1 MFNGFHLTQRH
12 YFHRHLQKQLQ
23 ELYASVAIMDF
34 ALAAVIVFEPIY
46 LWQKGY
52 GVTAIM
58 TYYLVVYGL
67 YFFLAPLGGSFI
79 AKYGP
84 ARSISVSTVFL
95 AAYYGALLLISVD
108 PLWFWVAPVL
118 FALQKMFYWPAYHV
132 DFLENANPQEQAK
145 EYSALWSL
153 STAVAVLGPLLG
165 GVVASVFGF
174 PTLFTGAMMLILLS
188 SIPLFVARKKHLPAS
203 FPWRTNLFNLF
214 RRENIS
220 RLVGFLGLGEE
231 LLLLTIWPLFL
242 ALSFKNY
249 ETFGGAIAA
258 ATLITALC
266 TLALGEYLD
275 HHQPKKP
282 LRIAALFTMIVWLTR
297 PFLQA
302 LKLVFLSDTIGRFFK
317 NGSFVSIVNLVYQ
330 RARSDGRHLRHAVM
344 FEQGFAVA
352 KALAALCVILL
363 SLWWSPFTASF
374 IVAGVFSLFY
384 FFAS

>member
-12 YFHRHLQKQLQ
+12 YFHRHLRKQLQ

-52 GVTAIM
+52 GVTSIM

-67 YFFLAPLGGSFI
+67 YFFLAPLGGSIVARF
-79 AKYGP
+79 GP

-95 AAYYGALLLISVD
+95 AGYYGALLLIAVN
-108 PLWFWVAPVL
+108 PMWFWIAPVL
-118 FALQKMFYWPAYHV
+118 FAAQKMLYWPAYHV
-132 DFLENANPQEQAK
+132 DFLENSDPKEQAK

-153 STAVAVLGPLLG
+153 STAVAVLGPVLG

-174 PTLFTGAMMLILLS
+174 PTLFTGAMILILLS
-188 SIPLFVARKKHLPAS
+188 SIPLFVVTKKHIPAS
-203 FPWRTNLFNLF
+203 FPWHANLFNLF

-220 RLVGFLGLGEE
+220 RLLGFLGLGEE
-231 LLLLTIWPLFL
+231 LILLTIWPLFL

-282 LRIAALFTMIVWLTR
+282 LRIAAFCTIIVWCTR
-297 PFLQA
+297 PFLHA

-317 NGSFVSIVNLVYQ
+317 NGSFVSIANLVYQ
-330 RARSDGRHLRHAVM
+330 RARKDGRYLRHAVM
-344 FEQGFAVA
+344 FEQGFAIA

-363 SLWWSPFTASF
+363 SLWWSPFTVSF